1 MKNILRDILK
11 YKWILGSLIIVV
23 ILFSFTKQINTLE
36 NFSADKCHLLL
47 ASECSRQP
55 SLCKLH
61 FRPATKNKKAGWKC
75 GPKN

>member
-36 NFSADKCHLLL
+36 NFKAEQCKYLF

-61 FRPATKNKKAGWKC
+61 HQPATKDKKASWKC